1 VSLESQLLAWVK
13 SKGRTIVQQVAVKNV
28 DLNALTASL
37 VSCIQSAMP
46 PALASG
52 FTASA
57 NVSRGGDGTASISLE
72 FENKTR
78 VGFTKPVYDIY
89 GLFTQGWDY
98 DPAIAPYGI
107 WHGRRVRAR
116 PSYVGQA
123 FVQSGVDAWKASL
136 PSGVEADVQIVNR
149 LYT

>member
-1 VSLESQLLAWVK
+1 MSLESQLLAWANGAGWK
-13 SKGRTIVQQVAVKNV
+13 IIQQAAVKNV

-57 NVSRGGDGTASISLE
+57 SVSRGDGGTASISLE

-78 VGFTKPVYDIY
+78 VGFTQPVYDIY

-98 DPAIAPYGI
+98 DLAIAPYGV

-136 PSGVEADVQIVNR
+136 PSGIEADVQIVNQ